1 MKSDSGLAKFLRF
14 FGILLISLT
23 AAFTVMGGIGTS
35 CAALF
40 PTNWESMA
48 PLAKMQWLYIL
59 FVLVT
64 TAIGILMIR
73 AIVRLVRG
81 KADGYKSALITLVLG
96 IVIGIIH
103 ILTSRNL
110 RGSSMPVDAV
120 VYMTVLTLVV
130 FLLFHL
136 PPVWKGVDY
145 SKAPRKERRKTGG
158 AASIVTGAICLS
170 IQFMM
175 ASTHT
180 WNGVNYADAFHATLT
195 VIGIALLV
203 LGAWLVSGL
212 WLSAKKETE
221 SLPELGS

>member
-14 FGILLISLT
+14 FGILLMSLT

-40 PTNWESMA
+40 PTKWESMA

-96 IVIGIIH
+96 IVVGIIH
-103 ILTSRNL
+103 ILTSRSL

-130 FLLFHL
+130 YLLFRL

-158 AASIVTGAICLS
+158 TAAIVTGAASLS
-170 IQFMM
+170 IQFVM

-180 WNGVNYADAFHATLT
+180 WNGVNFADAFHTAMT
-195 VIGIALLV
+195 VSGIALLV
-203 LGAWLVSGL
+203 LGTWLVSGL
-212 WLSAKKETE
+212 RVSIQKETE
-221 SLPELGS
+221 SLPELS

>member
-14 FGILLISLT
+14 FGILLMSLT

-40 PTNWESMA
+40 PTKWESMA

-96 IVIGIIH
+96 IVVGIIH
-103 ILTSRNL
+103 ILTSRSL

-130 FLLFHL
+130 FLLFRL

-158 AASIVTGAICLS
+158 TAAIVTGAASLS
-170 IQFMM
+170 IQFVM

-180 WNGVNYADAFHATLT
+180 WNGVNFADAFHTAMT
-195 VIGIALLV
+195 VSGIALLV
-203 LGAWLVSGL
+203 LGTWLVSGL
-212 WLSAKKETE
+212 RVSVQKETE
-221 SLPELGS
+221 SLPELS

>member
-1 MKSDSGLAKFLRF
+1 MKPESGLAKFLRF
-14 FGILLISLT
+14 IGILLMSLT

-40 PTNWESMA
+40 PTKWESMA

-81 KADGYKSALITLVLG
+81 KSDGYKSALVSLILG
-96 IVIGIIH
+96 VVVGIIH
-103 ILTSRNL
+103 ILTSRSL

-120 VYMTVLTLVV
+120 VYMSVLTLVV
-130 FLLFHL
+130 FLLFRI

-158 AASIVTGAICLS
+158 AAAIVTGAACLS
-170 IQFMM
+170 IQFLM

-180 WNGVNYADAFHATLT
+180 WNGVNYADAFHATMT
-195 VIGIALLV
+195 ISGIALLV
-203 LGAWLVSGL
+203 LGAWLVSGVR
-212 WLSAKKETE
+212 LSVHKEPE
-221 SLPELGS
+221 SLPEPGA

>member
-14 FGILLISLT
+14 FGILLMSLT

-40 PTNWESMA
+40 PTKWESMA

-96 IVIGIIH
+96 IVVGIIH
-103 ILTSRNL
+103 ILTSRSL

-130 FLLFHL
+130 FLLFRL

-158 AASIVTGAICLS
+158 TAAIVTGAASLS
-170 IQFMM
+170 IQFVM

-180 WNGVNYADAFHATLT
+180 WNGVNFADAFHTAMT
-195 VIGIALLV
+195 VSGIALLV
-203 LGAWLVSGL
+203 LGTWLVSGL
-212 WLSAKKETE
+212 RVSIQKETE
-221 SLPELGS
+221 SLPELS

>member
-14 FGILLISLT
+14 FGILLMSLT

-40 PTNWESMA
+40 PTKWESMA

-96 IVIGIIH
+96 IVVGIIH
-103 ILTSRNL
+103 ILTSRSL

-130 FLLFHL
+130 FLLFRL

-158 AASIVTGAICLS
+158 TAAIVTGAASLS
-170 IQFMM
+170 IQFVM

-180 WNGVNYADAFHATLT
+180 WNGVNFADAFHTAMT
-195 VIGIALLV
+195 VSGIALLV
-203 LGAWLVSGL
+203 LGTWLVS
-212 WLSAKKETE
+212 WLRVSIQKETE
-221 SLPELGS
+221 SLPELS